1 MTQEKRLFK
10 ARNNRIFFGV
20 CGGIGEYLGIDPNAV
35 RSLHRYRYPCLYHRS
50 RFAARKGVSFQRQ
63 KVRNKK

>member
-10 ARNNRIFFGV
+10 ARNSRIFFGV

-35 RSLHRYRYPCLYHRS
+35 RI
-50 RFAARKGVSFQRQ
+50 AAVLLACTGTGILAYIIAAVLLPEKA
-63 KVRNKK
+63 